1 MKAAIIGAGFISD
14 FHADGYLGAQGVTL
28 CAICDTD
35 AEKARALAQK
45 FGCSWYTDAET
56 MLQRE
61 RPDLVSICLP
71 TFLHQ
76 RYAALALEYGAHVLC
91 EKPLALT
98 QEERARIL
106 AAQAASGKVFM
117 TGQVVRW
124 WPEYIRIASLS
135 KRLGK
140 PRFLRAQRLAHAMRA
155 GWLLDPLKGGGA
167 LYDLFVHDV
176 DYACSLLGTDAEV
189 MAANGSKGAEGSWRR
204 VSAMLNWPGGSYAQ
218 IEACNSMPEGFPFT
232 VSLRAEYENACID
245 YSFRAPVNIQ
255 RDAPTQTQLLLYE
268 NGSVT
273 ALPVEPDAQGKA
285 FAAEIAAFIQGAQ
298 RGISPLPAEETCAVM
313 DLIGK
318 VQKMLDNT

>member
-1 MKAAIIGAGFISD
+1 MKAAMIGAGFISD
-14 FHADGYLGAQGVTL
+14 FHVNGYRSAEDVTL
-28 CAICDTD
+28 CAVCDTD

-45 FGCSWYTDAET
+45 AGCGWYTDAET
-56 MLQRE
+56 MLRRE
-61 RPDLVSICLP
+61 RPDLVSVCLP
-71 TFLHQ
+71 TFLHE
-76 RYAALALEYGAHVLC
+76 RYATLALGYGAHVLC

-98 QEERARIL
+98 KEERARIL

-124 WPEYIRIASLS
+124 WPEYARIASLT

-140 PRFLRAQRLAHAMRA
+140 PRFVRAQRLAHAMRA

-176 DYACSLLGTDAEV
+176 DYVCSLLGTDAEV
-189 MAANGSKGAEGSWRR
+189 MAVNGSKGAEGSWRR
-204 VSAMLNWPGGSYAQ
+204 VSAMLAWPGGAYAE

-255 RDAPTQTQLLLYE
+255 RDAPTQAQLLLYE
-268 NGSVT
+268 NGGVT
-273 ALPVEPDAQGKA
+273 ALPLQQDAQGKA
-285 FAAEIAAFIQGAQ
+285 FANEIAAFVEAAQ
-298 RGISPLPAEETCAVM
+298 SGVSPLPAVETCAVM
-313 DLIGK
+313 D
-318 VQKMLDNT
+318 